1 MNVWY
6 KRVGGAAL
14 VIAGLALY
22 GKHIHSLL
30 NWPHLYPDLGK
41 LSFGN
46 LFFLGLTL
54 VLAAFAWIAAAYL
67 LLNAKERI
75 LHLLIP
81 AAAFGVLLLLS
92 GVCAAKA
99 VGDIPCTNT
108 SSLAA
113 FREDFDSESFR
124 VRGKAL
130 YPGFPMGELTG
141 YSRYEKGEVL
151 AERVVRSYDQDGF
164 ANESSRLEALDVPG
178 VRYVTDPGS
187 GPPPSM
193 SCGTA
198 ICSGRCC
205 WSPRTRPSATAA
217 SGCPSS
223 CPPSRLSPRR
233 SRGTRKRSHKK
244 IG

>member
-92 GVCAAKA
+92 GFCAAKA

-178 VRYVTDPGS
+178 VRYVTDPRERPTTLYELRDGDLLWQVLLEPKNKTVS
-187 GPPPSM
+187 YSRFRLPEQLPSF
-193 SCGTA
+193 
-198 ICSGRCC
+198 
-205 WSPRTRPSATAA
+205 AA
-217 SGCPSS
+217 QPTEKPGNAET
-223 CPPSRLSPRR
+223 LS
-233 SRGTRKRSHKK
+233 
-244 IG
+244 